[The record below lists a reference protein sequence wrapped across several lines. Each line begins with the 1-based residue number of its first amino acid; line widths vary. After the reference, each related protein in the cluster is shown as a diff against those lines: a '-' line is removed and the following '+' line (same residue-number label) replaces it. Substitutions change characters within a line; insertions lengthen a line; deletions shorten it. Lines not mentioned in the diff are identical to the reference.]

1 MDVIAYVHNADLL
14 LEEGDTV
21 AVIAGSHYVLS
32 IGDRIFIQQAID
44 EAAQI
49 YQVKISFAGAEHL
62 MLHDDEMQVK
72 FKGHR
77 DALQQ
82 YLCRI
87 MTNTAE

>member
-1 MDVIAYVHNADLL
+1 MDVIAYIHNADLL
-14 LEEGDTV
+14 LEEDETV

-32 IGDRIFIQQAID
+32 VGDRVYLQHVID
-44 EAAQI
+44 IDAQI
-49 YQVKISFAGAEHL
+49 YQVQISFAGAQHQ

-82 YLCRI
+82 YLCRA
-87 MTNTAE
+87 MSNVTE